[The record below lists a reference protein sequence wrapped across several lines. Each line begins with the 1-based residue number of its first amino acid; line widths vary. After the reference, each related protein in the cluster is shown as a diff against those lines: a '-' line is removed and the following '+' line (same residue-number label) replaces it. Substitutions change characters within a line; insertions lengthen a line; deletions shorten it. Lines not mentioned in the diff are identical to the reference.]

1 MRPSPF
7 VAALDTNHDGAISAV
22 EMAGAG
28 KSLLALDKDG
38 DGAIAMA
45 EVMPQRPEPGG
56 GSPDLVNTLFSFDE
70 NKDGKLSKTE
80 VPERMQGIF
89 VRADANTDG
98 LLTRE
103 ELTKATAAQEQR
115 GPGGPP
121 LDIIFRALDQNQ
133 DGVLSKVELAGSVA
147 ALKSLDKDGD
157 GELREQELRPMRG
170 GGRGPGEM
178 IGHLFE
184 ENDANHDGKLSKAEM
199 PERMQEMFARAD
211 VDKDGSVTKEE
222 LAKAFERMGPRR
234 Q

>member
-1 MRPSPF
+1 MRPSPL
-7 VAALDTNHDGAISAV
+7 VAALDTNQDRSISAA
-22 EMAGAG
+22 EMPGAG
-28 KSLLALDKDG
+28 KALLALDKNG
-38 DGAIAMA
+38 DGAIALE
-45 EVMPQRPEPGG
+45 EVMPPRPEQSG
-56 GSPDLVNTLFSFDE
+56 GSPDLVNSLFSFDE

-89 VRADANTDG
+89 ARADTNTDG

-103 ELTKATAAQEQR
+103 ELTKATAAQERR

-121 LDIIFRALDQNQ
+121 RDMIFQALDKDH
-133 DGVLSKVELAGSVA
+133 DGVVSKSELDGAAA
-147 ALKSLDKDGD
+147 ALKSLDQDGD

-170 GGRGPGEM
+170 GGRGPGDM

-199 PERMQEMFARAD
+199 PERMQEMFTHAD
-211 VDKDGSVTKEE
+211 LDKDGFVTKEE
-222 LAKAFERMGPRR
+222 LAKSFEGMGPRR